1 MDTVVLM
8 VPNDNDVHKQQS
20 IHTSNYQQ
28 DMITLALEMEAPES
42 Y

>member
-1 MDTVVLM
+1 MDNVVLM
-8 VPNDNDVHKQQS
+8 VPNDNDVHQWQF

-28 DMITLALEMEAPES
+28 DMIMLAREMEAQES

>member
-8 VPNDNDVHKQQS
+8 VPNDNDVQQQQFN
-20 IHTSNYQQ
+20 HTSNYQQ
-28 DMITLALEMEAPES
+28 DMIMLAWEMEAQES